1 MSLSEDK
8 TIAGIRRIIR
18 QLGMP
23 LSKGELLGSYVVL
36 HPINSGGM
44 GEVYFGR
51 DTRLDR
57 EVAIK
62 ILPKEFVSRPD
73 RLQWFQRESKTLASI
88 SHPNIL
94 AIFDVGTQGD
104 IPYMVTEL
112 LRGQTLRER
121 LRKGALPRRIVVD
134 YGTQAAKGLAAAHS
148 KSIVHCDLKPENIFI
163 TSDNQ
168 LKILDFGLAQPA
180 PSEPTKT
187 PAVAAWEQTTE
198 ATQLV
203 MGTVSY
209 MSPEHVRRTRVD
221 SRSDIFS
228 FGAILYELLFGE
240 MAFLRSSKVETMNA
254 VLNEEPAKLSEQ
266 DSSLPSGWSS
276 ILRRCLEKEP
286 ERRFQ
291 CASDL
296 AFAIEKLA
304 EQPTTRSSDKGIT
317 AAGLG
322 AGLIVILAL
331 VAVGWWAAIYFR
343 KPVAPTFRQLIFGRG
358 YIESA
363 RFTPDG
369 ESVVYGAAF
378 GGPRQLYLARLD
390 GQSSRHMGLPSADV
404 LGISQHGEMALSLD
418 RHNFYNWMTKGTL
431 AIAPLSGG
439 APHPLLADVCD
450 GDIAPDGKALAVVR
464 CGEMETLEFPIGNV
478 LFKTSGWIS
487 RPRISPAGDAI
498 AFLEHPLRGD
508 DRGYVSVVDRTGRA
522 RRVTEEWAGED
533 GLAWSAAT
541 DEIWFT
547 SSFQTEPQSLR
558 AVNRSGGQRVIL
570 STVTEVS
577 LRDIGKAG
585 SALLTSM
592 RVSTEVA
599 MGRLNAKSI
608 HPLDVADEN
617 AGIHGIAD
625 NGKSA
630 ALVYSGTA
638 GGQDYKT
645 YVARDD
651 IPEPILLGDG
661 DPSGISP
668 DGKWI
673 LSILPSD
680 PSKIVLYPTE
690 AGEPRRFNISPVR
703 MVTGVTSWCRDGS
716 KVVFTGTE
724 PGKPP
729 RVFLLDPTSGATRAI
744 TDEQTSDPL
753 LTPDGQMVLV
763 KDPTG
768 YSIHSMQGGQTKPTK
783 GISSTDLPL
792 QWNTMGRAIY
802 VWDRTLPAR
811 IFRLDPT
818 TGKRELWTEIT
829 PADPSGLLYGHIYIT
844 PDGQSYAYHFRR
856 ILTNLYVAR
865 NLH

>member
-1 MSLSEDK
+1 
-8 TIAGIRRIIR
+8 
-18 QLGMP
+18 
-23 LSKGELLGSYVVL
+23 
-36 HPINSGGM
+36 
-44 GEVYFGR
+44 
-51 DTRLDR
+51 LDR

-73 RLQWFQRESKTLASI
+73 RLHWFQRESKTLASI

-104 IPYMVTEL
+104 VPYIVTEL
-112 LRGQTLRER
+112 LRGQTLREC
-121 LRKGALPRRIVVD
+121 LRKGPLPRRIVIE
-134 YGTQAAKGLAAAHS
+134 YGTQTAKGLAAAHG
-148 KSIVHCDLKPENIFI
+148 KNIVHCDLKPENIFI

-180 PSEPTKT
+180 PSERTNT
-187 PAVAAWEQTTE
+187 SSVAAWEQTTE
-198 ATQLV
+198 TTQLV
-203 MGTVSY
+203 MGTASY

-221 SRSDIFS
+221 TRSDIFS

-240 MAFLRSSKVETMNA
+240 VAFLRSSKIETMNA
-254 VLNEEPAKLSEQ
+254 VLNEEPAKLSDQ
-266 DSSLPSGWSS
+266 DSSLPPGWRS

-304 EQPTTRSSDKGIT
+304 EQPMTAPVRKGISGM
-317 AAGLG
+317 AIG
-322 AGLIVILAL
+322 AGLIVTLAL
-331 VAVGWWAAIYFR
+331 VTVSWRAAIYFR
-343 KPVAPTFRQLIFGRG
+343 KPVDPTFRQLIFGRG

-363 RFTPDG
+363 RFTSDG

-390 GQSSRHMGLPSADV
+390 GQSSRHMGLPAADL
-404 LGISQHGEMALSLD
+404 LGLSQHGEMAISLD

-439 APHPLLADVCD
+439 APHALLADVCD
-450 GDIAPDGKALAVVR
+450 GDIAPDGKDLAIVR
-464 CGEMETLEFPIGNV
+464 CSGAMETLEFPIGIV
-478 LFKTSGWIS
+478 LFKTTGWIS
-487 RPRISPAGDAI
+487 TPRISPARDAI
-498 AFLEHPLRGD
+498 AFLEHPLLGD
-508 DRGYVSVVDRTGRA
+508 DRGYVSVVDMTGREK
-522 RRVTEEWAGED
+522 RVTEEWAGED
-533 GLAWSAAT
+533 GLAWSLGS

-547 SSFQTEPQSLR
+547 SSSQTEPQSLR
-558 AVNRSGGQRVIL
+558 AVNRSGKQRVIL

-577 LRDIGKAG
+577 LRDIGKDG
-585 SALLTSM
+585 RVLLTSM

-599 MGRLNAKSI
+599 MGRRNTQSV
-608 HPLDVADEN
+608 HSLDVADEN

-625 NGKSA
+625 NGKLA

-645 YVARDD
+645 YLAREDT
-651 IPEPILLGDG
+651 PEPILLGDG
-661 DPSGISP
+661 DPTGISP

-680 PSKIVLYPTE
+680 PSRIVLYPTE
-690 AGEPRRFNISPVR
+690 AGESRRFSIGPVR
-703 MVTGVTSWCRDGS
+703 MVTGVTSWSHDSS
-716 KVVFTGTE
+716 KVVFTGNE
-724 PGKPP
+724 PGRPP
-729 RVFLLDPTSGATRAI
+729 RVFLLDPTSGAIRAI
-744 TDEQTSDPL
+744 TDEGTSDGL
-753 LTPDGQMVLV
+753 LTPDGEMVLA
-763 KDPTG
+763 KDSTG
-768 YSIHSMQGGQTKPTK
+768 YSVYPLQGGRRKPTK
-783 GISSTDLPL
+783 GISNADLPL
-792 QWNTMGRAIY
+792 QWNTSGQAIY

-818 TGKRELWTEIT
+818 TGNRVSWMEIT
-829 PADPSGLLYGHIYIT
+829 PVDPSGLLYGHIYIS

-856 ILTNLYVAR
+856 ILTNLYVAQ